1 MRTRTWTVLATA
13 LLVPTLASAASPAGW
28 FLAGKDPASYV
39 MEQDS
44 KTAHEGKTSARFAST
59 REPKGFGT
67 MMQSFE
73 PGEYRGKRVRLSAFV
88 KAKQIR
94 DWAGMWMR
102 VDGPDM
108 RSLGFDNMQGRP
120 IRGTSDWKRYDIVL
134 DVDDTAK
141 GIAFGILMEGPGT
154 LWLDEVKFQIVDE
167 SVPTTGGASKRK
179 PENLDFER

>member
-1 MRTRTWTVLATA
+1 MRAKTCAVLAA
-13 LLVPTLASAASPAGW
+13 VLLVPALASAASPAGW

-88 KAKQIR
+88 KSKQIR
-94 DWAGMWMR
+94 GWAGLWMR
-102 VDGPDM
+102 VDGPEA
-108 RSLGFDNMQGRP
+108 RPLAFDNMQGRP
-120 IRGTSDWKRYDIVL
+120 IQGTSDWKRYDVVL
-134 DVDDTAK
+134 DVDDTAT
-141 GIAFGILMEGPGT
+141 GISFGVLLEGTGT
-154 LWLDEVKFQIVDE
+154 LWLDEVKFQIVDA
-167 SVPTTGGASKRK
+167 SVPTTGVGSKRK
-179 PENLDFER
+179 PENLDLER